1 MKNKYYKSFI
11 RASLPYNTT
20 TTTTTFQMAMVLPRR
35 RCRAVSSVGRYV
47 CSSMRSSSSRAGTFL
62 TRSLWCVVAMA
73 SAIRGTWLLKGKK
86 MAKFNVETWMFSLDK
101 IVWIRQW
108 PPKLRIYDRIYKN
121 RINKYQIDEGGRVEE
136 EGPKCVELV
145 LLTKTVAGLPYY

>member
-1 MKNKYYKSFI
+1 
-11 RASLPYNTT
+11 
-20 TTTTTFQMAMVLPRR
+20 
-35 RCRAVSSVGRYV
+35 
-47 CSSMRSSSSRAGTFL
+47 
-62 TRSLWCVVAMA
+62 
-73 SAIRGTWLLKGKK
+73 

-145 LLTKTVAGLPYY
+145 LLTKTVAG